1 MEPSPPPLPKGHPAS
16 TDRGC
21 RFNPWLFF
29 SVLAAPAVV
38 NLLAATFL
46 GDDGLGAA
54 FLMGVGGS
62 AIAGIICG
70 VHFARSMGQLTKG
83 VKIGVGVAMTVG
95 CIGGAFLLA
104 FGGCAL
110 GANLAK

>member
-1 MEPSPPPLPKGHPAS
+1 METPPPPLPKEHPAS
-16 TDRGC
+16 TNRCC

-38 NLLAATFL
+38 NLLAGSLF
-46 GDDGLGAA
+46 GDDGLGFAVI
-54 FLMGVGGS
+54 MGLVGS
-62 AIAGIICG
+62 LIAGIICG

-83 VKIGVGVAMTVG
+83 VKIGVGIAMTVG